1 MNDDDVRAALAEL
14 GPFFAVEAIKAVEP
28 VQAAGRAEAAGEG
41 PGPWR
46 SMAELADPADPADG
60 SGALAARVA
69 AVRGVLAAG
78 GGQPA
83 EAVEE
88 RVAASVVHLGLVA
101 RLLSPYLALAVLY
114 GRAPGRVRL
123 ADLRWRPALGG
134 PYPLALPLPLPPG
147 TDHMPGTA
155 ADRTGVAALGT
166 GADLG
171 TVPDVGTGADL
182 AALADRFSAAVCEG
196 AVREVESACAGFRV
210 SPHVLRGNT
219 ASAVNGAARMIAA
232 ARPDAAARAEA
243 LTGLLLERGRL
254 RGSGRRTPGGGFRRN
269 SCCLIYRAAPGHA
282 GALCGD
288 CALSRVPVR
297 PG

>member
-1 MNDDDVRAALAEL
+1 M
-14 GPFFAVEAIKAVEP
+14 
-28 VQAAGRAEAAGEG
+28 
-41 PGPWR
+41 
-46 SMAELADPADPADG
+46 
-60 SGALAARVA
+60 
-69 AVRGVLAAG
+69 LAAG

-114 GRAPGRVRL
+114 GRVPGRVRL

-155 ADRTGVAALGT
+155 ADRTG
-166 GADLG
+166 ADLG
-171 TVPDVGTGADL
+171 TVTDL

-210 SPHVLRGNT
+210 SPHVLRGNA

>member
-14 GPFFAVEAIKAVEP
+14 GPFFAVEAIKAIKAVEP
-28 VQAAGRAEAAGEG
+28 VQAAERAEAAGEG
-41 PGPWR
+41 PGVWR
-46 SMAELADPADPADG
+46 SMAELAELPDPADPADPPGG
-60 SGALAARVA
+60 SGVLAARVA

-114 GRAPGRVRL
+114 GRVPGRVRL
-123 ADLRWRPALGG
+123 ADLRWQPALGG
-134 PYPLALPLPLPPG
+134 PYPLALPLPPG

-155 ADRTGVAALGT
+155 ADRTGGVNRAA
-166 GADLG
+166 
-171 TVPDVGTGADL
+171 GADL
-182 AALADRFSAAVCEG
+182 AALADRFSAAVFEG
-196 AVREVESACAGFRV
+196 AVREVESACAEFRV